1 MCSFSVENC
10 RRKWKSLRDTYLRER
25 RKVPK
30 SGSAAGAA
38 KRWKYLGVLSFLD
51 PFITPRPTSGN
62 MGQGVEEDGTPEQS
76 RESVEDEGETAGPS
90 QRGLLKN
97 EDTHIM

>member
-1 MCSFSVENC
+1 MFFSGENC
-10 RRKWKSLRDTYLRER
+10 RRKWKSLRDTYIRER

-30 SGSAAGAA
+30 SGSAAGTA

-62 MGQGVEEDGTPEQS
+62 M
-76 RESVEDEGETAGPS
+76 EDEGETAGPS
-90 QRGLLKN
+90 QRGLLTN

>member
-25 RKVPK
+25 RKVAK

-38 KRWKYLGVLSFLD
+38 KRRKYLGVLSFLD

-62 MGQGVEEDGTPEQS
+62 MEGVEEDGTPEQS
-76 RESVEDEGETAGPS
+76 VELVEDEGETAGPS